1 MQFATG
7 NFHIKNQVKFP
18 QNLQKMADVDPGDVE
33 ELSLYD
39 SGVKPLEKPAK
50 KPRISEVGDGG
61 LVESKIEAEKE
72 ESVEDVKSGDEENDE
87 QKVPEWSP
95 SSVKERVEINP
106 NPFMLIPQLT
116 ESETE
121 FEFSD
126 DESVGDIL
134 EAIGELKPNDIL
146 FYCDGSDSEGDEVE
160 IEFCEVRNTVMIFKD
175 SDVEE

>member
-72 ESVEDVKSGDEENDE
+72 DSVEDIKSGDEENDE

-106 NPFMLIPQLT
+106 NPFMLISQLT
-116 ESETE
+116 ESEYE
-121 FEFSD
+121 CSD

-146 FYCDGSDSEGDEVE
+146 FYCDGSDSEEEIE
-160 IEFCEVRNTVMIFKD
+160 IEFCEVQNTVMVFED

>member
-1 MQFATG
+1 
-7 NFHIKNQVKFP
+7 
-18 QNLQKMADVDPGDVE
+18 MADVDPGDVE

-39 SGVKPLEKPAK
+39 SGVKPFEKPAK

-72 ESVEDVKSGDEENDE
+72 DSVEDVKSGEEENDE

-116 ESETE
+116 ESDTE
-121 FEFSD
+121 YSD

-146 FYCDGSDSEGDEVE
+146 FYCDASDSEGDEVE
-160 IEFCEVRNTVMIFKD
+160 IEFCEVRNTVMIFED

>member
-1 MQFATG
+1 
-7 NFHIKNQVKFP
+7 
-18 QNLQKMADVDPGDVE
+18 MADVDPGDVE

-39 SGVKPLEKPAK
+39 SSVKPFEKPAK

-61 LVESKIEAEKE
+61 LVESKFEAEKE
-72 ESVEDVKSGDEENDE
+72 DSVEDIKSGDEENDE

-106 NPFMLIPQLT
+106 NPFMLISQLT
-116 ESETE
+116 ESEYE
-121 FEFSD
+121 CSD

>member
-1 MQFATG
+1 
-7 NFHIKNQVKFP
+7 
-18 QNLQKMADVDPGDVE
+18 MADVDPGDVE

-39 SGVKPLEKPAK
+39 SGVKPFEKPAK

-61 LVESKIEAEKE
+61 LEESKIEAEKE
-72 ESVEDVKSGDEENDE
+72 DSVEDVKSGDEENDE

-95 SSVKERVEINP
+95 SSVKERVEVNP

-116 ESETE
+116 ESDTE
-121 FEFSD
+121 YESD
-126 DESVGDIL
+126 EESVDDIL

-146 FYCDGSDSEGDEVE
+146 FYCDASDSEEEEVE
-160 IEFCEVRNTVMIFKD
+160 IEFCEVRNTVMIFED

>member
-1 MQFATG
+1 
-7 NFHIKNQVKFP
+7 
-18 QNLQKMADVDPGDVE
+18 MADVDPGDVE

-39 SGVKPLEKPAK
+39 SSVKPFEQPAK

-61 LVESKIEAEKE
+61 FVESKIEAEKE
-72 ESVEDVKSGDEENDE
+72 DSVEDIKSGDEENDE

-116 ESETE
+116 EYEC
-121 FEFSD
+121 SD

-134 EAIGELKPNDIL
+134 EAIGELRPNDIL
-146 FYCDGSDSEGDEVE
+146 FYCDGSDSEEEVE
-160 IEFCEVRNTVMIFKD
+160 IEFCEVRNTVMVFED

>member
-1 MQFATG
+1 
-7 NFHIKNQVKFP
+7 
-18 QNLQKMADVDPGDVE
+18 MADVDPGDVE

-61 LVESKIEAEKE
+61 LVESKFEAEKE
-72 ESVEDVKSGDEENDE
+72 DSVEDIKSGDEENDE

-106 NPFMLIPQLT
+106 NPFMLISQLT
-116 ESETE
+116 ESEYE
-121 FEFSD
+121 CSD